1 MAYGAPMPQET
12 PASTSAIPNFEHFA
26 NFGARVAQPVVLAPQ
41 PVGAVGG
48 IVPLFNAPPV
58 PAQPPMLVPSAVQK
72 IVALHRAELTPFDL
86 LLADPNTH
94 THPYGA
100 HPGLPIH
107 PGYDKPHSHAPY
119 TQHPVVDMRSGAIVS
134 EPFGPSALR
143 LAPLTAAVA
152 PAIPLTPALH
162 PLSPTA
168 LGVPIAAPLGPT
180 AQSIVNPPRVV
191 DVDQQAGSVDVN
203 VGAPVL
209 LPQARQ
215 PLPLIARQPLPLAQF
230 APIAAPVPLPV
241 AAPLPTAPAFAPAF
255 NFAPAPAVVQQPT

>member
-1 MAYGAPMPQET
+1 MPQET

-26 NFGARVAQPVVLAPQ
+26 NFGARVAQPIVLAPQ
-41 PVGAVGG
+41 PAGAVGG

-58 PAQPPMLVPSAVQK
+58 PAQPPMLVPAAVQR
-72 IVALHRAELTPFDL
+72 IIALHRAELTPFDL

-94 THPYGA
+94 SHPYGA

-119 TQHPVVDMRSGAIVS
+119 NQHPVVDMRTGAIVS
-134 EPFGPSALR
+134 EPFGPDALR
-143 LAPLTAAVA
+143 LAPLSAAVA

-168 LGVPIAAPLGPT
+168 LGTPFAPPLGPN

-191 DVDQQAGSVDVN
+191 DVDQ
-203 VGAPVL
+203 
-209 LPQARQ
+209 
-215 PLPLIARQPLPLAQF
+215 
-230 APIAAPVPLPV
+230 
-241 AAPLPTAPAFAPAF
+241 
-255 NFAPAPAVVQQPT
+255 

>member
-1 MAYGAPMPQET
+1 MPQET

-41 PVGAVGG
+41 PAGAVGG

-58 PAQPPMLVPSAVQK
+58 PAQKPMLVPAAVQK

-86 LLADPNTH
+86 LLADPHTH
-94 THPYGA
+94 TPPYGA

-152 PAIPLTPALH
+152 PAIPLTPALPPARPPSPRR
-162 PLSPTA
+162 PLPPPLTPTA
-168 LGVPIAAPLGPT
+168 HSLFYPPL
-180 AQSIVNPPRVV
+180 VV
-191 DVDQQAGSVDVN
+191 
-203 VGAPVL
+203 
-209 LPQARQ
+209 
-215 PLPLIARQPLPLAQF
+215 
-230 APIAAPVPLPV
+230 
-241 AAPLPTAPAFAPAF
+241 
-255 NFAPAPAVVQQPT
+255 